1 MAAFLGVNR
10 VRFHGFI
17 EDTASIWNDHHGL
30 ILPSRCEGL
39 PLVVVEA
46 MLSSRLPIVTDVA
59 GNREV
64 IEDGETGFLAGGAN
78 ENALD
83 DVMER
88 AWQRRTEWRLISQ
101 RAAVSI
107 RSKIPRDPV
116 GVFSDE
122 LLRLIAAPSLAR
134 GGSSSRRVSV

>member
-1 MAAFLGVNR
+1 
-10 VRFHGFI
+10 
-17 EDTASIWNDHHGL
+17 
-30 ILPSRCEGL
+30 L

-83 DVMER
+83 EVMER
-88 AWQRRTEWRLISQ
+88 AWQRRAEWQLMSR

-107 RSKIPRDPV
+107 RSRIPRDPV
-116 GVFSDE
+116 GVFSHE
-122 LLRLIAAPSLAR
+122 LLRLIAA
-134 GGSSSRRVSV
+134 

>member
-1 MAAFLGVNR
+1 V
-10 VRFHGFI
+10 I
-17 EDTASIWNDHHGL
+17 
-30 ILPSRCEGL
+30 
-39 PLVVVEA
+39 VEA

-88 AWQRRTEWRLISQ
+88 AWQRRAEWQLIGQ

-107 RSKIPRDPV
+107 RSRIPRDPA

-122 LLRLIAAPSLAR
+122 LLRLIAA
-134 GGSSSRRVSV
+134 